1 MARELICK
9 LCPQIVVTINLYHN
23 STFHIPN
30 SKLLQ
35 KRERTF
41 VRSLAF
47 DLLLPAAVIPACDL
61 EGAADLRVEVGGL
74 VVDAAVVPRGGLAL
88 SGSHEEDLRLEGA
101 GEGEKIPVEV
111 VAIDRDG
118 NKDMVFGYTEGEKD
132 VFYTASVEQQGL
144 ITIVGEDVPPSQ
156 GPSYDDLM
164 KNVLWGDVNDNG
176 AVSATDLVA
185 MVKFMV
191 DPETAGVT
199 EQGLV
204 NGNLYQGDKNLDLK
218 SDEIMNAYDLFLLK
232 KYILE
237 DVAEEDFPIMDM
249 KTVK

>member
-1 MARELICK
+1 MKKKISLILIIALITSMLSACGGREDK
-9 LCPQIVVTINLYHN
+9 YTD
-23 STFHIPN
+23 S
-30 SKLLQ
+30 
-35 KRERTF
+35 
-41 VRSLAF
+41 
-47 DLLLPAAVIPACDL
+47 
-61 EGAADLRVEVGGL
+61 LRVGTTELPKNLNPYSSMETSATFFVSL
-74 VVDAAVVPRGGLAL
+74 FYNTLL
-88 SGSHEEDLRLEGA
+88 GSA
-101 GEGEKIPVEV
+101 STPV
-111 VAIDRDG
+111 
-118 NKDMVFGYTEGEKD
+118 GYTEGEKD

-156 GPSYDDLM
+156 GPNYEDLM